1 MSSAGINQ
9 KKSGKIRFMAD
20 RVKILVVNGP
30 NLNMLGTREPEIY
43 GSITLDAIRGKCQ
56 AACEIHGFAMEWTQS
71 NSEAVL
77 IDTIQAAC
85 DKFHWIIVNGAGLTH
100 TSVALRDALTL
111 FDGKVIEVHLSNIY
125 AREEFRHTS
134 LITAIA
140 KGAVVG
146 FGAYSYTMAIAAIA
160 EMQEEF

>member
-1 MSSAGINQ
+1 
-9 KKSGKIRFMAD
+9 MAD

-43 GSITLDAIRGKCQ
+43 GEITLDAICKKCK
-56 AACEIHGFAMEWTQS
+56 AACKIHGFVMEWTQS

-85 DKFHWIIVNGAGLTH
+85 NKFDWIIVNGAGLTH
-100 TSVALRDALTL
+100 TSVALRDALAL
-111 FDGKVIEVHLSNIY
+111 FNGKVIEVHLSNIY
-125 AREEFRHTS
+125 AREKFRHTS

-146 FGAYSYTMAIAAIA
+146 FGANSYTMAIAAIA

>member
-1 MSSAGINQ
+1 MT
-9 KKSGKIRFMAD
+9 D

-43 GSITLDAIRGKCQ
+43 GAVSLDAIRKKCQ
-56 AACEIHGFAMEWTQS
+56 AACETHGFAMKWTQS

-85 DKFHWIIVNGAGLTH
+85 NNFDWIIVNGAGLTH
-100 TSVALRDALTL
+100 TSVALRDALAL
-111 FDGKVIEVHLSNIY
+111 FNGKVIEVHLSNIY
-125 AREEFRHTS
+125 AREEFRHKS

-140 KGAVVG
+140 EGAVVG
-146 FGAYSYTMAIAAIA
+146 FGANSYTMAIAAIA
-160 EMQEEF
+160 EMQREF